1 MSEPAASLASLW
13 GAQGLAALWMTSSQ
27 VLGDV
32 RPASAI
38 SGFTR
43 RPEVPVELLLLSAGV
58 QLRTGHEGCFQSLRG
73 ILAAAVGM
81 TIALLRSDGAGVTWN
96 KAVGC
101 QLLLLPWW
109 DPDGCPL
116 PYSSVASALFAAL
129 LAVTCSSLERGLLTL
144 DRQGRLWQF
153 TLLVWFAALIPSGYI
168 FLFSAATPAAREL
181 VWTWPLAKLVDIL
194 LGACVA
200 RKPFASWQG
209 GAADV
214 LCVILVLVLL
224 LPIES
229 LQGFQAAKLG
239 SLGLALTLGSAGAS
253 LLARFLAH
261 PALVGLGKT
270 SWEAIFLCGPLL
282 EMCGQYLGP
291 NFQRSAPGFLA
302 FNFCLWTLASN
313 LATGLRLCIH
323 KASSDRFRTSSCE

>member
-261 PALVGLGKT
+261 PAL
-270 SWEAIFLCGPLL
+270 AIFLCGPLL